1 MQIRL
6 EYASVF
12 IVKFLVFNLNNYFD
26 NLKTW

>member
-26 NLKTW
+26 NLKTS